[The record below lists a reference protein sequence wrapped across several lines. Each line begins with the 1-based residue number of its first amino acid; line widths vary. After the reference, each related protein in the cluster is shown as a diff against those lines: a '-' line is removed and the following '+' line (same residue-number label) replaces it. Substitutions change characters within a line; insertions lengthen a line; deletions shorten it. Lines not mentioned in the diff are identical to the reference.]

1 MKYEELGD
9 RIRKVYARV
18 RTLDDY
24 HWELYGD
31 KILGIHK
38 RSNIPVRI
46 RVAGDKSVAEKLSE
60 TKEGAGID
68 LIVVPDKN
76 VFYIHNGAFILTF
89 KYVRATLTD
98 INDHIVWSGFKTVE
112 NDGKLI
118 QEDFY
123 EYLGGM
129 LIEHLKKNMI
139 PGQDYIFW
147 QFYRCEECGKYVDID
162 SVASHLKWHGLKV
175 YEKHE
180 EKYEVFEISFR
191 DGKVRD
197 KFGKEV
203 PMEQFSDEAKD
214 FIRETLDNFRDT
226 SMD

>member
-24 HWELYGD
+24 HWELYED

-38 RSNIPVRI
+38 RSNMVVRI
-46 RVAGDKSVAEKLSE
+46 RIAGDKGEAEKLSE
-60 TKEGAGID
+60 VKEGQGID

-98 INDHIVWSGFKTVE
+98 INDHIIWSGFKTIE
-112 NDGKLI
+112 EDGKLL

-129 LIEHLKKNMI
+129 LIEHLKANMM
-139 PGQDYIFW
+139 PGQDYVFW

-162 SVASHLKWHGLKV
+162 SVAAHLKWHGIRIH
-175 YEKHE
+175 EKSE
-180 EKYEVFEISFR
+180 ERYEVFEINFR

-203 PMEQFSDEAKD
+203 PMEQFSDEARD
-214 FIRETLDNFRDT
+214 FIRETFDNFRD
-226 SMD
+226 